1 MAKFNNDY
9 LNRLLGVDQVN
20 PSSGLTDPEVRKAL
34 EGYEKP
40 NSTYR
45 EKFGDAGQG
54 RAYTS
59 THKDAIVYRGN
70 DYNYIDEKNKS
81 QGTLAPTT
89 LNPFSSESYYNWNM
103 RLGVLGNLALSTGVK
118 AAQGI
123 GFVAGGLADLTES
136 AGVGIYN
143 AFSKEDMERQGNIF
157 TRVADNGINQALDSL
172 DPVVKDLFPVFK
184 ANNYEDK
191 NFGQKALTSEFWST
205 DAVDGLAFAASAYL
219 TGSAMTK
226 GLQVGA
232 KSAKLLGIGNR
243 ALRLAQAGSKTA
255 LPNVQRYIAA
265 TDFTTNVLA
274 NTAIESM
281 FEAKDVR
288 DAILSDPAL
297 AMKYSPEEI
306 QQIAAEKARDVF
318 GLNMLFVAPSNMFE
332 LFSLTAK
339 GLKGASRATRKAD
352 KLVGMNAMGEYSKIN
367 PLWYQKP
374 TAQIGKAILG
384 NAASEGLYEENI
396 QYNIQNLS
404 KLNAHRGP
412 GSSFG
417 EAVGNMFTGLGD
429 LATDITK
436 EQATSIGLGGLIGGG
451 MQMSHISPA
460 VNKALG
466 GDGGIIQNYRDKL
479 KNRDKL
485 YESLTSTATSASGLD
500 IFEREAPTNYTLTKE
515 QDENGELVSYMQKEG
530 GEKRKIA
537 EFTWK
542 ALATNA
548 GLDLE
553 KGGTAKMALPLL
565 EADGSP
571 KVDLGKLES
580 MYIKVKRREELNNV
594 YEALSASPEKN
605 KYSLDIVK
613 SAMIA
618 DLAMAH
624 FDAGLGQQLYQK
636 LDSLLQANPE
646 SLELIGTSAISSPM
660 ELQKLKD
667 YVTNLE
673 ELYNGLEVG
682 VVNSVATPKQQQ
694 ERKQVMFDRAARV
707 LAIDNLTG
715 ELTKEIQ
722 SQIRELQTTRPEM
735 FAMFEK
741 EMQESFNTLSDFS
754 IEQQTFIK
762 RFSVEGAF
770 KDRNNQRWIDKIDAF
785 MDVLSNSSV
794 TKNDPNYLAVSNNL
808 AKLAELNQSRSDL
821 YEEWKNLSN
830 LYKGEKY
837 YLDNFDG
844 ISKKYDYI
852 TPTIDVN
859 NTTLKQ
865 YLDWERTQLPIVQL
879 RSKLHANNSDYLNR
893 MIKDLLAK
901 GESLVHVVD
910 WAIAN
915 EVALSKYHVDMIL
928 EELEEFQDSLIA
940 LKEEQDDIAKQIRD
954 AELNDASDD
963 VLDELDAKLANVKTQ
978 LNEARAALGSYFN
991 MDPTELG
998 KILTDLRK
1006 RNTFENFQIKDYIE
1020 ELGKQHLGYV
1030 EATLAAFN
1038 NNDSFDDLASVE
1050 SAIVT
1055 VQSLLNIFTKR
1066 KDAKAFTKFAGE
1078 LQELLDELEKALEVV
1093 TDRHLNKFR
1102 KEYNRVNSLADGIV
1116 EVLADPDVKEL
1127 LPNVGEVMSLLETD
1141 KLTRTENEQTKEE
1154 RVRRPISFNL
1164 FAILTALNNNRDLA
1178 AFVQSKVNAL
1188 VTEFLDTNK
1197 NYDFYKQNPK
1207 FRAFVDSFEEAIRVN
1222 PVRAIKGFLLEESG
1236 RGGTMG
1242 TYSYDKGPDSSLA
1255 TYLAE
1260 GDVGAMIASLQGT
1273 EVRPESSALSN
1284 AQLLEIAQMLK
1295 QLEVLEL
1302 VKSVAQSEQS
1312 PAIFLNTFE
1321 KELKG
1326 HEAAFKADK
1335 SFTPA
1340 ASIVQ
1345 SLAIFQIYDALFK
1358 ALGSTATERFS
1369 NWTYFKGP
1377 GGAGKTNVVVRYAV
1391 KALGINPKQI
1401 VTAGHNKHSA
1411 EGIQS
1416 SIGNEKTF
1424 AKEDLITQLSN
1435 KTLLEGTKLL
1445 IIDEIGGFSQ
1455 QEIEDI
1461 ASLVQANY
1469 PTVPLIV
1476 MGDPNQ
1482 VTASLRESVAVEKGF
1497 TSTKDSILQGIYN
1510 IIDVTPLFTRF
1521 RSDNPAIVNLQ
1532 DSFLKRKEEFTGGV
1546 GVANVDASQITSTD
1560 TPIIGTYIDSTTG
1573 NLLPILFNSYSKNP
1587 NRTRA
1592 VIVATPEQQISY
1604 KAQIE
1609 KSFPNS
1615 TIEVLTYIESQGR
1628 TIDEVYVHIPFDKG
1642 VFPSIIEHSQAMYT
1656 ATSRGKQFV
1665 YLSGVKGASNKV
1677 DIQLAEKANSI
1688 KKQKDDNFTS
1698 ILEYISSA
1706 QTILK
1711 GLNISVVDATPET
1724 KKEEERE
1731 FEEDTTVAKDK
1742 TLEEILEQEL
1752 TDEEKQEIRDD
1763 RGEDNTPESLR
1774 DEESDAAKVNAQ
1786 RYDEVE
1792 EIDED
1797 VPETDQLL
1805 NSHTEKTIKDE
1816 VEETTPITPENTSS
1830 ESISLLEPSSDV
1842 FNPITINYKGQI
1854 RTVFQGL
1861 NALIKGNTPT
1871 DVHLMRTTT
1880 VDGVDQVVMAVRPD
1894 ANENIFVTIA
1904 VLSKEELGSYDTSS
1918 LPLVVRTGLEHN
1930 VFEVNK
1936 LPANFSSLYKL
1947 DLANTKPLK
1956 YRYERIR
1963 SKFDALEVFRKWVKS
1978 FFWDTA
1984 KLGNEGELKRNLRV
1998 VVPTSP
2004 ELESGGKYASLGA
2017 SQLVQAG
2024 KPFLLLRGG
2033 VIKRTTASG
2042 STISRQM
2049 KDQAIMLTPR
2059 FLNVKNKVHF
2069 SRYIEP
2075 IQNYIKHVRELETII
2090 AKHLIDPSLAAT
2102 YKLGSHEFAM
2112 LVAHLSNIEAML
2124 TLPDY
2129 SLGKETTLSE
2139 SDQNYGYLFKLFKL
2153 SSFTSPNSP
2162 LLAAALAVDQDI
2174 HGKWED
2180 RIKMKLKASDKSKDK
2195 QKVAS
2200 YERNNI
2206 GPAQQ
2211 AFDKIARANLWMNVG
2226 SKAIVLRDSRPATFV
2241 DAKGKLDK
2249 KDVVG
2254 GRTLLGWVS
2263 SDPTKVKPN
2272 YTGVIQGYL
2281 RQASERSKAKGF
2293 DIDFNVNRNLD
2304 NITGRKVMNIE
2315 ELEAI
2320 FGDAAFNEKG
2330 EHSGKKGSGLRIPIS
2345 RRLFQKK
2352 TVAELEKD
2360 GVFLSDYFDDT
2371 FVRVEPNRVS
2381 VFPAQGSSTATVPD
2395 APVVQP
2401 VVPERKYEDQTFD
2414 DLVGFSEVPSFPQLP
2429 QRYAQ
2434 FLGQNQQVDFVLQN
2448 HLASPVDIVA
2458 KLKTFKSKREL
2469 DDYFAN
2475 GTDTIKV
2482 DYRELGNIL
2491 FYLNKLRANAD
2502 TIATFSELTK
2512 YSAAT
2517 AKLRRD
2523 SNIYFALP
2531 NAAPIYEGRPN
2542 VNAVF
2547 VNGPD
2552 VAVVKWR
2559 ATNMKEVLYTARHEL
2574 IHSVIYDIMRYD
2586 RKKFL
2591 SLANQIRNSKEFN
2604 APIARHGGRSIRQI
2618 LETGQYKNKSAEN
2631 KDNEALTIFF
2641 TEIAAGNLKLA
2652 AATENKVVKWL
2663 RSLLSS
2669 VGLEWLLFNPSAD
2682 IYTLAEGIAVAFAQ
2696 GTPLRSLGIKPT
2708 EHLDFAE
2715 APIEPVEMTQLA
2727 QLYRQLNP
2735 MTMKQVFKAW
2745 LSGKSARNAAE
2756 ADMFTVVNGAHLEH
2770 VYGKKAFG
2778 LFKAGSIAI
2787 EQGLNEVKAKEVLQ
2801 HEIFHKIFHRF
2812 LNQEERAVLIADA
2825 KAKYTY
2831 LQGATDLEIEHFL
2844 IEVFNS
2850 YVYKPTDLFGRLALF
2865 FDKLLFR
2872 IGLFNRSANTID
2884 TFFKRLYS
2892 GYYTGDGKY
2901 EFQSTIADDKLQ
2913 KYFAGSLK
2921 LYENAKALTLGF
2933 IRRKYSYDAIESKLS
2948 GEQLYTNPPLTFDEA
2963 VASLE
2968 AEFKFQMKAWLHQNP
2983 NTPLDER
2990 VVVFDLLANN
3000 KAARDEIIRSLFPDI
3015 KITRDNKKKGTGG
3028 KPDELLE
3035 LEDEEAEIENNKID
3049 FGKNQEEIDQQRNVI
3064 RNVKQVLS
3072 TLQYRDKND
3081 KLQYVPFP
3089 TAYAILIKL
3098 LNGLST
3104 EGTIEDQVK
3113 FVSRRLTDI
3122 GRTPESLAV
3131 LAFVTDVINGL
3142 YIEDAGKANFIQFNG
3157 DDKVTIDTA
3166 NRTYSATKAKGE
3178 DQQTFLT
3185 RVYEETKDLGFT
3197 QKEIYEGYKLYRYRN
3212 MYALLG
3218 SSIRSLRK
3226 QVNFYGVREKIK
3238 GNYIYKYFAGRE
3250 SGSQASLIAIIQGQ
3264 ILAKYKKDANVF
3276 TASQWKMFTT
3286 ERIRTRTEAEDKR
3299 VKQVISQYL
3308 TTLGYNPRIRLQE
3321 LIENNTI
3328 VQEDLNTLY
3337 DAIVYFNKR
3346 LQAAI
3351 DPKSNTDVEEFVLTE
3366 EATFFRTIQEALQF
3380 SDPDFQSSSSIRGD
3394 GKRIYPYVN
3403 GSYGL
3408 DVLNYFVKLGKHVG
3422 AHWTPKFMRTNFYQ
3436 NNLFVNGFL
3445 TMKSVVDHDSIKYK
3459 GLDNTAKL
3467 FNKETALDW
3476 FARNFLYGFVGALEV
3491 GSEGSL
3497 SYFQFLDTPSNKPK
3511 TQAVDVEIINMN
3523 KANAALD
3530 LMRYQETTRDKHA
3543 VQQYSPDQ
3551 SYVATGE
3558 EMQKG
3563 VDTFLQQLINNN
3575 VLSLMNLD
3583 TIYKK
3588 LNKVVQRP
3596 DVKVETRAKEILEK
3610 LKEKS
3615 QRLESFLSST
3625 QATEELSEEEVKVI
3639 QEVTDKIQEE
3649 ALELLEMSDI
3659 ETLLAYYRPISELYY
3674 YNYYVNS
3681 HQLRQLVIGDP
3692 AFYKNG
3698 SEAYDIIKRMSI
3710 ALAPGKV
3717 GVVNERLGFMKSK
3730 IRVGVSK
3737 DAEKFINNP
3746 EIQGLLDKYDA
3757 TDAQGFVTPDFAR
3770 RVKRSYGF
3778 EEALDVTMKPVHFE
3792 IDENGIPRALKFS
3805 TIELT
3810 DELVGKFPALK
3821 VLRDAMEASN
3831 IDIATFK
3838 SAVKVGVPAK
3848 LAENNHP
3855 EYEVT
3860 SAYEEDNIFELRA
3873 ENFRIQLNPAHDAI
3887 AFTANPSQLSYQGII
3902 NEGNLSQ
3909 LMRINELNAKIIAI
3923 GSKQLG
3929 KIFQLRGNTPTSKTR
3944 DVTRGLAM
3952 SSWFD
3957 MPGFEGLWRLVNNKN
3972 IDLNMPILQK
3982 SIERLIA
3989 SKWSRGSVGFKFLG
4003 SKLVLQADY
4012 GVSHIIDKDGKTVKA
4027 SPLVWK
4033 DDQSY
4038 TEVYVPQAWAERYG
4052 VGVDDEFSIDDKIIA
4067 FRLPSTGLHSALV
4080 MKIKGFYP
4088 TPEGAKANVVIAP
4101 KEIVNKHGS
4110 DYDVD
4115 SLFVLLKKRVSEYTD
4130 TDERDQFN
4138 LGAVLRMIDP
4148 NAPELVLN
4156 GKDVIGYLNGK
4167 RIKIDGVPFIDA
4179 LDIYV
4184 QRMDDQL
4191 KTIFSKNRALWTEA
4205 EVEKVDLYNG
4215 EYGKGGIYHQLTG
4228 FMQEVIKNEIVDTFE
4243 AMLTNAENDYWMNL
4257 PITMERLKGVSEGE
4271 ASKAA
4276 LDVVAEM
4283 RGLEV
4288 QPKHQELYEK
4298 VDLSNINDQQKMHYN
4313 SYSGAALVGVS
4324 ANSYKDVAH
4333 IFMAAPTTSWIDINT
4348 NEVYTK
4354 EQLDEISTS
4363 EPTALALLRD
4373 QGKYL
4378 MPKTKEAPK
4387 VKENLAI
4394 SFNGHIWGELSHT
4407 EKELVTDEE
4416 GNKVLVNKAVKLGP
4430 NEEGEYSTKT
4440 YTVWETFD
4448 SLINASIDNVK
4459 EQIVYLLNL
4468 TGQTANE
4475 YFAMLSLGIPMDS
4488 VVRFMNSPV
4497 LYELATQGTLNSGNL
4512 SKLRDNFIKQIAK
4525 IEGVNV
4531 KDKETLKAFT
4541 KSVLNREVNLTDESL
4556 VQASN
4561 TYWAN
4566 GKQLNS
4572 LSIDEM
4578 LMQIKVV
4585 QEFSKLTEI
4594 GSSLFD
4600 LSRVLNVLRV
4610 LPGTYW
4616 EQKETLEAL
4625 YTKISDFGQEEVTT
4639 ALKRQDAKTEET
4651 REKFEEARS
4660 RNNLLSLIA
4669 EQDLSTQEKIRRAQS
4684 SIMSSVL
4691 NTTANKV
4698 TKAVKDWPFVNSA
4711 ILSIPNVQQ
4720 GAKVL
4725 QRLVDMQEKMFF
4737 RHSPAMNKFIEE
4749 VAKELDLS
4757 GFMFRRKW
4765 KAYEKFKTDFM
4776 HFFLSGI
4783 TLEFNNQ
4790 SYNVAV
4796 DPSTIRIDPK
4806 DKKNKFG
4813 FKAWSATLIDD
4824 LRELRTLY
4832 PNNPFLNAIEFGYNK
4847 EEKVTTIVFT
4857 SDKSKTPMESLI
4869 YKFGFDQL
4877 NNEQIR
4883 AWEADRNINRNP
4895 DTEFTNIQLRLFH
4908 YMLVTQG
4915 TEFGRTSFSG
4925 VIPDRMY
4932 EEYSRVF
4939 NKHMAVTLDRNGES
4953 ELLGRLKEQF
4963 MLQFVT
4969 NNIDLLTPVKGDD
4982 PRLAKDLNYE
4992 DFPMH
4997 FGLALKHDS
5006 TAEYDA
5012 KEYVSHYGDAY
5023 IFIGNY
5029 NDHDLYQ
5036 KVSYKSGVKYYS
5048 FPENLIDSTFD
5059 TAAVFNG
5066 TLILPKEQGYDRTT
5080 GVYTTLPNPKQIP
5093 TEGEEVYL
5101 HSTSDVSYTQTEVY
5115 EITDVSF
5122 TESANKKGE
5131 AERVYKYKLRYDRF
5145 LDTTVQPEDEN
5156 TSASRI
5162 VTTWGRSNPNGYE
5175 VSSRGDSRFSALYA
5189 RFKANTIVEGVN
5201 VGGRTIEDVYQ
5212 SVIKR
5217 SGKNRPPAQD
5227 SILYKEG
5234 LRGAEAEDYSYFR
5247 GYKPL
5252 WQEWASQNPELI
5264 EELTLTLIQQGKT
5277 TLTDQFAGTRVS
5289 QARALSDIINSNEIE
5304 TPEISEAPSVEE
5316 MGNKLEAV
5324 NEELKEAIA
5333 KGVGEDGVIR
5343 KSLDKAPKLIARIN
5357 ATLLDKGI
5365 ALDTINNVYTSFDRT
5380 YKRLTEWTREIFKD
5394 SYEKDIFTYRAER
5407 DFEKKGLK
5415 FDEIY
5420 MDTSGKVPI
5429 PYTFEERVVFHQA
5442 TINSAAAAGRVVHA
5456 YMEYIAEKDQT
5467 IKAALGRKIA
5477 ELSRAKKDDKGNVTQ
5492 KAITPYIV
5500 KWLTP
5505 EVIGS
5510 IFYKAGI
5517 NINLKSNVKTADQDT
5532 LLTELMAYSDAL
5544 GYGTQVDGLVV
5555 HSDGDLSIVD
5565 WKTGKLFS
5573 DEFTNKVF
5581 KYGNGLPASKVNT
5594 AKLEVVLRAFALKEM
5609 LGSDA
5614 KFRKLSL
5621 GLITKA
5627 KGVQM
5632 VDIEIKDFLPIVEA
5646 YVKATNPTK
5655 HAELKQKGMFDAKQ
5669 YLADSASLVQFK
5681 SDVEAMDPIHQKD
5694 YLEKK
5699 LRSLSLAY
5707 SEEELRNNK
5716 DLREQYNELSRIRLQ
5731 LEGRDDLSYN
5741 DEDQDIKKYERYF
5754 YNVKDMPSKFI
5765 KAFGKILF
5773 ARGEDKT
5780 KEYNK
5785 YESDF
5790 NAFLNP
5796 VLKEYFESKPS
5807 LAILNKISRGTVNFL
5822 PFVGALNK
5830 TELFAFMW
5838 AKQDANGY
5846 HGHFANL
5853 MDFYINAEGQQVPL
5867 TQAQKAFRDYYHDSM
5882 RKKYKSVVG
5891 KQIVNRNNKETTL
5904 GQEQGYDP
5912 NLDGI
5917 FMPRVHK
5924 SLSDVVETGTVLEA
5938 GMKGLKKVVADSM
5951 AAIVEDPYTGDQTGI
5966 PIRYLHA
5973 NDSVVIQDELHSMD
5987 VERAWKA
5994 FMKDL
5999 VNKDHMEDVYALAK
6013 GLKTFYATS
6022 TDRKGNPMMPK
6033 MTAFMED
6040 VIFAHILERMPEERL
6055 TGKRFL
6061 FTINEKQ
6068 ANSYIGKM
6076 LDLKPGTGV
6085 NLPYEQIMYSM
6096 KRWTSAVGMW
6106 LKPIQGGLNGMLIFG
6121 TNFSRAMSNSV
6132 SAAFGTDVEFTL
6144 MDWWQA
6150 HYDVWIK
6157 PAPNLVTG
6165 KLSKVHHVARNMKFM
6180 TDNYDYE
6187 NLNSDLLTAKNTLF
6201 STSTLVGFHSMFES
6215 YGQYILMVAMMRKQ
6229 KVQTPDGEKSMWE
6242 LYDDN
6247 GVYRG
6252 PVRGVV
6258 VDKLG
6263 NKRELTELDSTEIQK
6278 MKRVSEKLHGSYR
6291 KDERVMA
6298 ELTLWGQ
6305 MLMQFKK
6312 YLPGLIKNN
6321 WRGTYDDMYLGK
6333 YVIKTDENGVPIR
6346 PDGVDQYEWEEMQVT
6361 GRWPL
6366 LLKFFMQT
6374 FSKAGVYNNKE
6385 FTWQNLSSQQKTD
6398 VIAGLLI
6405 PFQAMALSSIALL
6418 FIGGFDDD
6426 EEVKNKTWYKRI
6438 MRLQEDYTLGLDPRD
6453 LIRPITE
6460 NPLPSGSK
6468 ALELMDAIAEFLT
6481 DGLMGETDSRG
6492 LPEGAYD
6499 IYKNTPVGSWIHAWN
6514 TFMKDFEPEAKKL
6527 TRTER

>member
-1 MAKFNNDY
+1 
-9 LNRLLGVDQVN
+9 
-20 PSSGLTDPEVRKAL
+20 
-34 EGYEKP
+34 
-40 NSTYR
+40 
-45 EKFGDAGQG
+45 
-54 RAYTS
+54 
-59 THKDAIVYRGN
+59 
-70 DYNYIDEKNKS
+70 
-81 QGTLAPTT
+81 
-89 LNPFSSESYYNWNM
+89 
-103 RLGVLGNLALSTGVK
+103 
-118 AAQGI
+118 
-123 GFVAGGLADLTES
+123 
-136 AGVGIYN
+136 
-143 AFSKEDMERQGNIF
+143 
-157 TRVADNGINQALDSL
+157 
-172 DPVVKDLFPVFK
+172 
-184 ANNYEDK
+184 
-191 NFGQKALTSEFWST
+191 
-205 DAVDGLAFAASAYL
+205 
-219 TGSAMTK
+219 
-226 GLQVGA
+226 
-232 KSAKLLGIGNR
+232 
-243 ALRLAQAGSKTA
+243 
-255 LPNVQRYIAA
+255 
-265 TDFTTNVLA
+265 
-274 NTAIESM
+274 
-281 FEAKDVR
+281 
-288 DAILSDPAL
+288 
-297 AMKYSPEEI
+297 
-306 QQIAAEKARDVF
+306 
-318 GLNMLFVAPSNMFE
+318 
-332 LFSLTAK
+332 
-339 GLKGASRATRKAD
+339 
-352 KLVGMNAMGEYSKIN
+352 
-367 PLWYQKP
+367 
-374 TAQIGKAILG
+374 
-384 NAASEGLYEENI
+384 
-396 QYNIQNLS
+396 
-404 KLNAHRGP
+404 
-412 GSSFG
+412 
-417 EAVGNMFTGLGD
+417 
-429 LATDITK
+429 
-436 EQATSIGLGGLIGGG
+436 
-451 MQMSHISPA
+451 
-460 VNKALG
+460 
-466 GDGGIIQNYRDKL
+466 
-479 KNRDKL
+479 
-485 YESLTSTATSASGLD
+485 
-500 IFEREAPTNYTLTKE
+500 
-515 QDENGELVSYMQKEG
+515 
-530 GEKRKIA
+530 
-537 EFTWK
+537 
-542 ALATNA
+542 
-548 GLDLE
+548 
-553 KGGTAKMALPLL
+553 
-565 EADGSP
+565 
-571 KVDLGKLES
+571 
-580 MYIKVKRREELNNV
+580 
-594 YEALSASPEKN
+594 
-605 KYSLDIVK
+605 
-613 SAMIA
+613 
-618 DLAMAH
+618 
-624 FDAGLGQQLYQK
+624 
-636 LDSLLQANPE
+636 
-646 SLELIGTSAISSPM
+646 
-660 ELQKLKD
+660 
-667 YVTNLE
+667 
-673 ELYNGLEVG
+673 
-682 VVNSVATPKQQQ
+682 
-694 ERKQVMFDRAARV
+694 
-707 LAIDNLTG
+707 
-715 ELTKEIQ
+715 
-722 SQIRELQTTRPEM
+722 
-735 FAMFEK
+735 
-741 EMQESFNTLSDFS
+741 
-754 IEQQTFIK
+754 
-762 RFSVEGAF
+762 
-770 KDRNNQRWIDKIDAF
+770 
-785 MDVLSNSSV
+785 
-794 TKNDPNYLAVSNNL
+794 
-808 AKLAELNQSRSDL
+808 
-821 YEEWKNLSN
+821 
-830 LYKGEKY
+830 
-837 YLDNFDG
+837 
-844 ISKKYDYI
+844 
-852 TPTIDVN
+852 
-859 NTTLKQ
+859 
-865 YLDWERTQLPIVQL
+865 
-879 RSKLHANNSDYLNR
+879 
-893 MIKDLLAK
+893 
-901 GESLVHVVD
+901 
-910 WAIAN
+910 
-915 EVALSKYHVDMIL
+915 
-928 EELEEFQDSLIA
+928 
-940 LKEEQDDIAKQIRD
+940 
-954 AELNDASDD
+954 
-963 VLDELDAKLANVKTQ
+963 
-978 LNEARAALGSYFN
+978 
-991 MDPTELG
+991 
-998 KILTDLRK
+998 
-1006 RNTFENFQIKDYIE
+1006 
-1020 ELGKQHLGYV
+1020 
-1030 EATLAAFN
+1030 
-1038 NNDSFDDLASVE
+1038 
-1050 SAIVT
+1050 
-1055 VQSLLNIFTKR
+1055 
-1066 KDAKAFTKFAGE
+1066 
-1078 LQELLDELEKALEVV
+1078 
-1093 TDRHLNKFR
+1093 
-1102 KEYNRVNSLADGIV
+1102 
-1116 EVLADPDVKEL
+1116 
-1127 LPNVGEVMSLLETD
+1127 
-1141 KLTRTENEQTKEE
+1141 
-1154 RVRRPISFNL
+1154 
-1164 FAILTALNNNRDLA
+1164 
-1178 AFVQSKVNAL
+1178 
-1188 VTEFLDTNK
+1188 
-1197 NYDFYKQNPK
+1197 
-1207 FRAFVDSFEEAIRVN
+1207 
-1222 PVRAIKGFLLEESG
+1222 
-1236 RGGTMG
+1236 
-1242 TYSYDKGPDSSLA
+1242 
-1255 TYLAE
+1255 
-1260 GDVGAMIASLQGT
+1260 
-1273 EVRPESSALSN
+1273 
-1284 AQLLEIAQMLK
+1284 
-1295 QLEVLEL
+1295 
-1302 VKSVAQSEQS
+1302 
-1312 PAIFLNTFE
+1312 
-1321 KELKG
+1321 
-1326 HEAAFKADK
+1326 
-1335 SFTPA
+1335 
-1340 ASIVQ
+1340 
-1345 SLAIFQIYDALFK
+1345 
-1358 ALGSTATERFS
+1358 
-1369 NWTYFKGP
+1369 
-1377 GGAGKTNVVVRYAV
+1377 
-1391 KALGINPKQI
+1391 
-1401 VTAGHNKHSA
+1401 
-1411 EGIQS
+1411 
-1416 SIGNEKTF
+1416 
-1424 AKEDLITQLSN
+1424 
-1435 KTLLEGTKLL
+1435 
-1445 IIDEIGGFSQ
+1445 
-1455 QEIEDI
+1455 
-1461 ASLVQANY
+1461 
-1469 PTVPLIV
+1469 
-1476 MGDPNQ
+1476 
-1482 VTASLRESVAVEKGF
+1482 
-1497 TSTKDSILQGIYN
+1497 
-1510 IIDVTPLFTRF
+1510 
-1521 RSDNPAIVNLQ
+1521 
-1532 DSFLKRKEEFTGGV
+1532 
-1546 GVANVDASQITSTD
+1546 
-1560 TPIIGTYIDSTTG
+1560 
-1573 NLLPILFNSYSKNP
+1573 
-1587 NRTRA
+1587 
-1592 VIVATPEQQISY
+1592 
-1604 KAQIE
+1604 
-1609 KSFPNS
+1609 
-1615 TIEVLTYIESQGR
+1615 
-1628 TIDEVYVHIPFDKG
+1628 
-1642 VFPSIIEHSQAMYT
+1642 
-1656 ATSRGKQFV
+1656 
-1665 YLSGVKGASNKV
+1665 
-1677 DIQLAEKANSI
+1677 
-1688 KKQKDDNFTS
+1688 
-1698 ILEYISSA
+1698 
-1706 QTILK
+1706 
-1711 GLNISVVDATPET
+1711 
-1724 KKEEERE
+1724 
-1731 FEEDTTVAKDK
+1731 
-1742 TLEEILEQEL
+1742 
-1752 TDEEKQEIRDD
+1752 
-1763 RGEDNTPESLR
+1763 
-1774 DEESDAAKVNAQ
+1774 
-1786 RYDEVE
+1786 
-1792 EIDED
+1792 
-1797 VPETDQLL
+1797 
-1805 NSHTEKTIKDE
+1805 
-1816 VEETTPITPENTSS
+1816 
-1830 ESISLLEPSSDV
+1830 
-1842 FNPITINYKGQI
+1842 
-1854 RTVFQGL
+1854 
-1861 NALIKGNTPT
+1861 
-1871 DVHLMRTTT
+1871 
-1880 VDGVDQVVMAVRPD
+1880 
-1894 ANENIFVTIA
+1894 
-1904 VLSKEELGSYDTSS
+1904 
-1918 LPLVVRTGLEHN
+1918 
-1930 VFEVNK
+1930 
-1936 LPANFSSLYKL
+1936 
-1947 DLANTKPLK
+1947 
-1956 YRYERIR
+1956 
-1963 SKFDALEVFRKWVKS
+1963 
-1978 FFWDTA
+1978 
-1984 KLGNEGELKRNLRV
+1984 
-1998 VVPTSP
+1998 
-2004 ELESGGKYASLGA
+2004 
-2017 SQLVQAG
+2017 
-2024 KPFLLLRGG
+2024 
-2033 VIKRTTASG
+2033 
-2042 STISRQM
+2042 
-2049 KDQAIMLTPR
+2049 
-2059 FLNVKNKVHF
+2059 
-2069 SRYIEP
+2069 
-2075 IQNYIKHVRELETII
+2075 
-2090 AKHLIDPSLAAT
+2090 
-2102 YKLGSHEFAM
+2102 
-2112 LVAHLSNIEAML
+2112 
-2124 TLPDY
+2124 
-2129 SLGKETTLSE
+2129 
-2139 SDQNYGYLFKLFKL
+2139 
-2153 SSFTSPNSP
+2153 
-2162 LLAAALAVDQDI
+2162 
-2174 HGKWED
+2174 
-2180 RIKMKLKASDKSKDK
+2180 
-2195 QKVAS
+2195 
-2200 YERNNI
+2200 
-2206 GPAQQ
+2206 
-2211 AFDKIARANLWMNVG
+2211 
-2226 SKAIVLRDSRPATFV
+2226 
-2241 DAKGKLDK
+2241 
-2249 KDVVG
+2249 
-2254 GRTLLGWVS
+2254 
-2263 SDPTKVKPN
+2263 
-2272 YTGVIQGYL
+2272 
-2281 RQASERSKAKGF
+2281 
-2293 DIDFNVNRNLD
+2293 
-2304 NITGRKVMNIE
+2304 
-2315 ELEAI
+2315 
-2320 FGDAAFNEKG
+2320 
-2330 EHSGKKGSGLRIPIS
+2330 
-2345 RRLFQKK
+2345 
-2352 TVAELEKD
+2352 
-2360 GVFLSDYFDDT
+2360 
-2371 FVRVEPNRVS
+2371 
-2381 VFPAQGSSTATVPD
+2381 
-2395 APVVQP
+2395 
-2401 VVPERKYEDQTFD
+2401 
-2414 DLVGFSEVPSFPQLP
+2414 
-2429 QRYAQ
+2429 
-2434 FLGQNQQVDFVLQN
+2434 
-2448 HLASPVDIVA
+2448 
-2458 KLKTFKSKREL
+2458 
-2469 DDYFAN
+2469 
-2475 GTDTIKV
+2475 
-2482 DYRELGNIL
+2482 
-2491 FYLNKLRANAD
+2491 
-2502 TIATFSELTK
+2502 
-2512 YSAAT
+2512 
-2517 AKLRRD
+2517 
-2523 SNIYFALP
+2523 
-2531 NAAPIYEGRPN
+2531 
-2542 VNAVF
+2542 
-2547 VNGPD
+2547 
-2552 VAVVKWR
+2552 
-2559 ATNMKEVLYTARHEL
+2559 
-2574 IHSVIYDIMRYD
+2574 
-2586 RKKFL
+2586 
-2591 SLANQIRNSKEFN
+2591 
-2604 APIARHGGRSIRQI
+2604 
-2618 LETGQYKNKSAEN
+2618 
-2631 KDNEALTIFF
+2631 
-2641 TEIAAGNLKLA
+2641 
-2652 AATENKVVKWL
+2652 
-2663 RSLLSS
+2663 
-2669 VGLEWLLFNPSAD
+2669 
-2682 IYTLAEGIAVAFAQ
+2682 
-2696 GTPLRSLGIKPT
+2696 
-2708 EHLDFAE
+2708 
-2715 APIEPVEMTQLA
+2715 
-2727 QLYRQLNP
+2727 
-2735 MTMKQVFKAW
+2735 
-2745 LSGKSARNAAE
+2745 
-2756 ADMFTVVNGAHLEH
+2756 
-2770 VYGKKAFG
+2770 
-2778 LFKAGSIAI
+2778 
-2787 EQGLNEVKAKEVLQ
+2787 
-2801 HEIFHKIFHRF
+2801 
-2812 LNQEERAVLIADA
+2812 
-2825 KAKYTY
+2825 
-2831 LQGATDLEIEHFL
+2831 
-2844 IEVFNS
+2844 
-2850 YVYKPTDLFGRLALF
+2850 
-2865 FDKLLFR
+2865 
-2872 IGLFNRSANTID
+2872 
-2884 TFFKRLYS
+2884 
-2892 GYYTGDGKY
+2892 
-2901 EFQSTIADDKLQ
+2901 
-2913 KYFAGSLK
+2913 
-2921 LYENAKALTLGF
+2921 
-2933 IRRKYSYDAIESKLS
+2933 
-2948 GEQLYTNPPLTFDEA
+2948 
-2963 VASLE
+2963 
-2968 AEFKFQMKAWLHQNP
+2968 
-2983 NTPLDER
+2983 
-2990 VVVFDLLANN
+2990 
-3000 KAARDEIIRSLFPDI
+3000 
-3015 KITRDNKKKGTGG
+3015 
-3028 KPDELLE
+3028 
-3035 LEDEEAEIENNKID
+3035 
-3049 FGKNQEEIDQQRNVI
+3049 
-3064 RNVKQVLS
+3064 
-3072 TLQYRDKND
+3072 
-3081 KLQYVPFP
+3081 
-3089 TAYAILIKL
+3089 
-3098 LNGLST
+3098 
-3104 EGTIEDQVK
+3104 
-3113 FVSRRLTDI
+3113 
-3122 GRTPESLAV
+3122 
-3131 LAFVTDVINGL
+3131 
-3142 YIEDAGKANFIQFNG
+3142 
-3157 DDKVTIDTA
+3157 
-3166 NRTYSATKAKGE
+3166 
-3178 DQQTFLT
+3178 
-3185 RVYEETKDLGFT
+3185 
-3197 QKEIYEGYKLYRYRN
+3197 
-3212 MYALLG
+3212 
-3218 SSIRSLRK
+3218 
-3226 QVNFYGVREKIK
+3226 
-3238 GNYIYKYFAGRE
+3238 
-3250 SGSQASLIAIIQGQ
+3250 
-3264 ILAKYKKDANVF
+3264 
-3276 TASQWKMFTT
+3276 
-3286 ERIRTRTEAEDKR
+3286 
-3299 VKQVISQYL
+3299 
-3308 TTLGYNPRIRLQE
+3308 
-3321 LIENNTI
+3321 
-3328 VQEDLNTLY
+3328 
-3337 DAIVYFNKR
+3337 
-3346 LQAAI
+3346 
-3351 DPKSNTDVEEFVLTE
+3351 
-3366 EATFFRTIQEALQF
+3366 
-3380 SDPDFQSSSSIRGD
+3380 
-3394 GKRIYPYVN
+3394 
-3403 GSYGL
+3403 
-3408 DVLNYFVKLGKHVG
+3408 
-3422 AHWTPKFMRTNFYQ
+3422 
-3436 NNLFVNGFL
+3436 
-3445 TMKSVVDHDSIKYK
+3445 
-3459 GLDNTAKL
+3459 
-3467 FNKETALDW
+3467 
-3476 FARNFLYGFVGALEV
+3476 
-3491 GSEGSL
+3491 
-3497 SYFQFLDTPSNKPK
+3497 
-3511 TQAVDVEIINMN
+3511 
-3523 KANAALD
+3523 
-3530 LMRYQETTRDKHA
+3530 
-3543 VQQYSPDQ
+3543 
-3551 SYVATGE
+3551 
-3558 EMQKG
+3558 
-3563 VDTFLQQLINNN
+3563 
-3575 VLSLMNLD
+3575 
-3583 TIYKK
+3583 
-3588 LNKVVQRP
+3588 
-3596 DVKVETRAKEILEK
+3596 
-3610 LKEKS
+3610 
-3615 QRLESFLSST
+3615 
-3625 QATEELSEEEVKVI
+3625 
-3639 QEVTDKIQEE
+3639 
-3649 ALELLEMSDI
+3649 
-3659 ETLLAYYRPISELYY
+3659 
-3674 YNYYVNS
+3674 
-3681 HQLRQLVIGDP
+3681 
-3692 AFYKNG
+3692 
-3698 SEAYDIIKRMSI
+3698 
-3710 ALAPGKV
+3710 
-3717 GVVNERLGFMKSK
+3717 
-3730 IRVGVSK
+3730 
-3737 DAEKFINNP
+3737 
-3746 EIQGLLDKYDA
+3746 
-3757 TDAQGFVTPDFAR
+3757 
-3770 RVKRSYGF
+3770 
-3778 EEALDVTMKPVHFE
+3778 
-3792 IDENGIPRALKFS
+3792 
-3805 TIELT
+3805 
-3810 DELVGKFPALK
+3810 
-3821 VLRDAMEASN
+3821 
-3831 IDIATFK
+3831 
-3838 SAVKVGVPAK
+3838 
-3848 LAENNHP
+3848 
-3855 EYEVT
+3855 
-3860 SAYEEDNIFELRA
+3860 
-3873 ENFRIQLNPAHDAI
+3873 
-3887 AFTANPSQLSYQGII
+3887 
-3902 NEGNLSQ
+3902 
-3909 LMRINELNAKIIAI
+3909 
-3923 GSKQLG
+3923 
-3929 KIFQLRGNTPTSKTR
+3929 
-3944 DVTRGLAM
+3944 
-3952 SSWFD
+3952 
-3957 MPGFEGLWRLVNNKN
+3957 
-3972 IDLNMPILQK
+3972 
-3982 SIERLIA
+3982 
-3989 SKWSRGSVGFKFLG
+3989 
-4003 SKLVLQADY
+4003 
-4012 GVSHIIDKDGKTVKA
+4012 
-4027 SPLVWK
+4027 
-4033 DDQSY
+4033 
-4038 TEVYVPQAWAERYG
+4038 
-4052 VGVDDEFSIDDKIIA
+4052 
-4067 FRLPSTGLHSALV
+4067 
-4080 MKIKGFYP
+4080 
-4088 TPEGAKANVVIAP
+4088 
-4101 KEIVNKHGS
+4101 
-4110 DYDVD
+4110 
-4115 SLFVLLKKRVSEYTD
+4115 
-4130 TDERDQFN
+4130 
-4138 LGAVLRMIDP
+4138 MIDP

-4430 NEEGEYSTKT
+4430 NEQGEYSTKT

-4531 KDKETLKAFT
+4531 KDKEALKAFT

-4720 GAKVL
+4720 GTKVL

-4796 DPSTIRIDPK
+4796 DPSTIRVDPK

-4969 NNIDLLTPVKGDD
+4969 NNIDLLTPIKGDD
-4982 PRLAKDLNYE
+4982 PRLTRDLNYE
-4992 DFPMH
+4992 EFPMH

-5059 TAAVFNG
+5059 AAAVFNG

-5131 AERVYKYKLRYDRF
+5131 AERVYKYKLRYDRP
-5145 LDTTVQPEDEN
+5145 LDTTVQP
-5156 TSASRI
+5156 
-5162 VTTWGRSNPNGYE
+5162 
-5175 VSSRGDSRFSALYA
+5175 
-5189 RFKANTIVEGVN
+5189 
-5201 VGGRTIEDVYQ
+5201 
-5212 SVIKR
+5212 
-5217 SGKNRPPAQD
+5217 
-5227 SILYKEG
+5227 
-5234 LRGAEAEDYSYFR
+5234 
-5247 GYKPL
+5247 
-5252 WQEWASQNPELI
+5252 
-5264 EELTLTLIQQGKT
+5264 
-5277 TLTDQFAGTRVS
+5277 
-5289 QARALSDIINSNEIE
+5289 E

-5655 HAELKQKGMFDAKQ
+5655 HAELKQKGMFDAKR

-5681 SDVEAMDPIHQKD
+5681 NDVEAMDPIHQKD

-6229 KVQTPDGEKSMWE
+6229 KVQTPEGEKSMWE

-6346 PDGVDQYEWEEMQVT
+6346 PEGVDQYEWEEMQVT

-6405 PFQAMALSSIALL
+6405 PFQAMALSTLALA

-6426 EEVKNKTWYKRI
+6426 DEVKNKTWYKRI
-6438 MRLQEDYTLGLDPRD
+6438 MRLQEDLTLGMDLRD

-6499 IYKNTPVGSWIHAWN
+6499 IYKNTLVGSWIHAWN

>member
-20 PSSGLTDPEVRKAL
+20 PTSGLTDPEVRKAL

-45 EKFGDAGQG
+45 EQFGDTGQG
-54 RAYTS
+54 RAYSS
-59 THKDAIVYRGN
+59 THKDAVVYRGN
-70 DYNYIDEKNKS
+70 DYAYEDEKNKS
-81 QGTLAPTT
+81 QGKLRPTT

-103 RLGVLGNLALSTGVK
+103 RLGALGNLALSTGVK
-118 AAQGI
+118 FGQGI

-136 AGVGIYN
+136 AGVKLFN

-172 DPVVKDLFPVFK
+172 DPVVKDLFPVFHSN
-184 ANNYEDK
+184 AYADR
-191 NFGQKALTSEFWST
+191 NFGQHALTSEFWAT
-205 DAVDGLAFAASAYL
+205 DLVDGFAFAASSMLGGA
-219 TGSAMTK
+219 AMAKT
-226 GLQVGA
+226 LQVGA
-232 KSAKLLGIGNR
+232 KSARWLGLGTR
-243 ALRLAQAGSKTA
+243 AQRLAEAGSKVA
-255 LPNVQRYIAA
+255 LPNLQRYVTGVDIVTGA
-265 TDFTTNVLA
+265 VA
-274 NTAIESM
+274 NSAIESM

-318 GLNMLFVAPSNMFE
+318 GLNMLFVAPSNLFE
-332 LFSLTAK
+332 LYSLTAK

-367 PLWYQKP
+367 PMWYQKP

-384 NAASEGLYEENI
+384 NTVSEGLYEENI

-417 EAVGNMFTGLGD
+417 EAVGDMFSGLGD
-429 LATDITK
+429 LTSDITK

-451 MQMSHISPA
+451 MQMSHISPK

-485 YESLTSTATSASGLD
+485 YETLTSTATSASGLD
-500 IFEREAPTNYTLTKE
+500 VFEREAPTNYTLTKE

-553 KGGTAKMALPLL
+553 KGGTAKMALPIL

-571 KVDLGKLES
+571 KLDLGKLES
-580 MYIKVKRREELNNV
+580 MYTKVKRREELNNV

-636 LDSLLQANPE
+636 LDSLLQTDPE
-646 SLELIGTSAISSPM
+646 SLELVGGTAISSPM

-667 YVTNLE
+667 YVANLE

-715 ELTKEIQ
+715 ELTKEIEG
-722 SQIRELQTTRPEM
+722 QIRELQTTQPEL
-735 FAMFEK
+735 
-741 EMQESFNTLSDFS
+741 MQELSKEREAVLNQLTKEESSYDLANVRNYKLNERTKVLEQVQSFMET
-754 IEQQTFIK
+754 
-762 RFSVEGAF
+762 
-770 KDRNNQRWIDKIDAF
+770 
-785 MDVLSNSSV
+785 LSNSSV
-794 TKNDPNYLAVSNNL
+794 SKNDPAYLALMNNFAKFGEL
-808 AKLAELNQSRSDL
+808 ADSRRLL
-821 YEEWKNLSN
+821 YEEWTELSN

-837 YLDNFDG
+837 FLDNFDG

-852 TPTIDVN
+852 TPSIDIN
-859 NTTLKQ
+859 NTNLKQ

-901 GESLVHVVD
+901 GESLVHVID

-915 EVALSKYHVDMIL
+915 EVALSKHHIDLIL
-928 EELEEFQDSLIA
+928 EELEEFQDSLVD
-940 LKEEQDDIAKQIRD
+940 LKETQDDLAKQLQD
-954 AELNDASDD
+954 AELNDASDE
-963 VLDELDAKLANVKTQ
+963 VIDELYAKIAEIKNE
-978 LNEARAALGSYFN
+978 LNEARTALGSYFN
-991 MDPTELG
+991 IDPTELEG
-998 KILTDLRK
+998 ILTNLRK
-1006 RNTFENFQIKDYIE
+1006 RNTFENFGLRDYVE
-1020 ELGKQHLGYV
+1020 ELGRQHLGYV

-1050 SAIVT
+1050 SAITT

-1066 KDAKAFTKFAGE
+1066 KDAEAYTKFASE
-1078 LQELLDELEKALEVV
+1078 LQDMLAELEKALEVV

-1116 EVLADPDVKEL
+1116 NVLADPDVKEL
-1127 LPNVGEVMSLLETD
+1127 LSNVGEVMTLLETD

-1154 RVRRPISFNL
+1154 RIRRPISFNL
-1164 FAILTALNNNRDLA
+1164 FAVLTALNNNKDLG
-1178 AFVQSKVNAL
+1178 AFVQTKINTL

-1197 NYDFYKQNPK
+1197 NYDFYKQNAK
-1207 FRAFVDSFEEAIRVN
+1207 FKAFVDSFEEAIRVN
-1222 PVRAIKGFLLEESG
+1222 PVRAIKGFLLEEST

-1260 GDVGAMIASLQGT
+1260 GDVDAMIASLQGT
-1273 EVRPESSALSN
+1273 EVRPQNSALSN

-1295 QLEVLEL
+1295 QLEVLQL
-1302 VKSVAQSEQS
+1302 VQSVANSEQS

-1321 KELKG
+1321 KELKAN
-1326 HEAAFKADK
+1326 EASFKADK

-1345 SLAIFQIYDALFK
+1345 SLAIFQIYDSLFK
-1358 ALGSTATERFS
+1358 ALGSTVTERFS

-1391 KALGINPKQI
+1391 KALGLSPKQI
-1401 VTAGHNKHSA
+1401 ITAGHNKHSA

-1435 KTLLEGTKLL
+1435 KTLPEGTKLL

-1461 ASLVQANY
+1461 ASLAQVNY
-1469 PTVPLIV
+1469 PTVPLVV

-1482 VTASLRESVAVEKGF
+1482 VTASIRESVAVEKGF

-1510 IIDVTPLFTRF
+1510 IVDVTPLFTRF

-1532 DSFLKRKEEFTGGV
+1532 DSFLKRKDEFTGGV
-1546 GVANVDASQITSTD
+1546 GVANIDASQITSTD

-1592 VIVATPEQQISY
+1592 IIVATPELQTSY
-1604 KAQIE
+1604 KTQIE

-1656 ATSRGKQFV
+1656 GTSRGKQFV

-1677 DIQLAEKANSI
+1677 DVQLAEKTNSI

-1711 GLNISVVDATPET
+1711 GLDLSVVDATPET
-1724 KKEEERE
+1724 KTEERE
-1731 FEEDTTVAKDK
+1731 FEEDTTVEKDK
-1742 TLEEILEQEL
+1742 SLEQILEEEL
-1752 TDEEKQEIRDD
+1752 TDEEKAEIRDD
-1763 RGEDNTPESLR
+1763 RQDDSTPESLR
-1774 DEESDAAKVNAQ
+1774 DEESDPAKVNAQ
-1786 RYDEVE
+1786 RYDELEEVE
-1792 EIDED
+1792 EDK
-1797 VPETDQLL
+1797 PETDQILDT
-1805 NSHTEKTIKDE
+1805 HTEKTIKEE

-1830 ESISLLEPSSDV
+1830 DSIPLLEPSSDV

-1871 DVHLMRTTT
+1871 DVHMMRTTT
-1880 VDGVDQVVMAVRPD
+1880 VDGVDQVVMAIRPD
-1894 ANENIFVTIA
+1894 PTEGIFVTVA
-1904 VLSKEELGSYDTSS
+1904 VLSKEELGNYDTSS
-1918 LPLVVRTGLEHN
+1918 LPLVTRKGLEHN
-1930 VFEVNK
+1930 VFEVNM
-1936 LPANFSSLYKL
+1936 LPVNYSSVYKL

-1963 SKFDALEVFRKWVKS
+1963 NKFDALEVFRKWKSS
-1978 FFWDTA
+1978 FFWDAA
-1984 KLGNEGELKRNLRV
+1984 KLGNEGELKRNLQV

-2004 ELESGGKYASLGA
+2004 ELESSGKYASLGA
-2017 SQLVQAG
+2017 SQLIQAG

-2033 VIKRTTASG
+2033 VIKRTTTNG

-2075 IQNYIKHVRELETII
+2075 IQNYIKHVRELETIV
-2090 AKHLIDPSLAAT
+2090 AKSLVDPTLAST

-2112 LVAHLSNIEAML
+2112 LVAHLSNVHASF

-2139 SDQNYGYLFKLFKL
+2139 SDKNYGYLFKLFDPKL
-2153 SSFTSPNSP
+2153 FTNANSQ
-2162 LLAAALAVDQDI
+2162 LLSAALTVDVDI
-2174 HGKWED
+2174 HGEWED

-2206 GPAQQ
+2206 GVAQQ

-2226 SKAIVLRDSRPATFV
+2226 NKAIVLRDSRPATFV

-2263 SDPTKVKPN
+2263 SDPTKVNTN
-2272 YTGVIQGYL
+2272 YTGVVKGYL

-2293 DIDFNVNRNLD
+2293 DIDFNVNRNL
-2304 NITGRKVMNIE
+2304 NSVTGRKVMNIE

-2345 RRLFQKK
+2345 RRTFTNK
-2352 TVAELEKD
+2352 TIGELEKD
-2360 GVFLSDYFDDT
+2360 GIFLSDYFDDT

-2381 VFPAQGSSTATVPD
+2381 VFPAQGSSTVATPE
-2395 APVVQP
+2395 APVVP
-2401 VVPERKYEDQTFD
+2401 VTPAPTVEDKYEEQDWSD
-2414 DLVGFSEVPSFPQLP
+2414 IVGFSEIPTIPAVPKKFLP
-2429 QRYAQ
+2429 
-2434 FLGQNQQVDFVLQN
+2434 FLNQDKNIDFVINN
-2448 HLASPVDIVA
+2448 HLTNPVDIVE
-2458 KLKTFKSKREL
+2458 KLKQLKSKKEL

-2475 GTDTIKV
+2475 SKDTLKV
-2482 DYRELGNIL
+2482 TPEELGNIL
-2491 FYLNKLRANAD
+2491 FYLNKLKANTD
-2502 TIATFSELTK
+2502 TVNFFKELSK
-2512 YSAAT
+2512 YSNAT
-2517 AKLRRD
+2517 AKVRKD
-2523 SNIYFALP
+2523 SNLYIALP
-2531 NAAPIYEGRPN
+2531 NAAPIFEGAK
-2542 VNAVF
+2542 VNAIYIK
-2547 VNGPD
+2547 GPD
-2552 VAVVKWR
+2552 VAVIKWVPN
-2559 ATNMKEVLYTARHEL
+2559 NMELSLYSIRHEL
-2574 IHSVIYDIMRYD
+2574 IHSVVFDFIRYD
-2586 RKKFL
+2586 QKKFITL
-2591 SLANQIRNSKEFN
+2591 SDQIRKSKEFN
-2604 APIARHGGRSIRQI
+2604 APIARYNGMSIAKI
-2618 LETGQYKNKSAEN
+2618 LESGQYKNKSDES
-2631 KDNEALTIFF
+2631 KRNEALTIFF
-2641 TEIAAGNLKLA
+2641 SEVATGGIKLSQ
-2652 AATENKVVKWL
+2652 ATENKVVKWL

-2682 IYTLAEGIAVAFAQ
+2682 IYTLAEGISVAFAQ
-2696 GTPLRSLGIKPT
+2696 GTPLRSLGIKPV

-2715 APIEPVEMTQLA
+2715 APIEPVDMTQLA
-2727 QLYRQLNP
+2727 RLYQQLNP

-2745 LSGKSARNAAE
+2745 LGGKSARNAAE

-2770 VYGKKAFG
+2770 IYGKKAFG
-2778 LFKAGSIAI
+2778 LFKAGAVAI
-2787 EQGLNEVKAKEVLQ
+2787 EQGLSEVKAKEVLQ

-2812 LNQEERAVLIADA
+2812 LNQEERAALIADA

-2831 LQGATDLEIEHFL
+2831 LQGATDLEVEHFL

-2850 YVYKPTDLFGRLALF
+2850 YVYKPTDLFGRLAIF

-2872 IGLFNRSANTID
+2872 IGLFNRNANTID

-2892 GYYTGDGKY
+2892 GYYAGDGKY
-2901 EFQSTIADDKLQ
+2901 ESQSTIAADKLE

-2933 IRRKYSYDAIESKLS
+2933 IRRKYSYEAIESKLS
-2948 GEQLYTNPPLTFDEA
+2948 GDQLYTNPPLTFDEA
-2963 VASLE
+2963 VGTLE
-2968 AEFKFQMKAWLHQNP
+2968 AEFKFQMKAWQHQNP
-2983 NTPLDER
+2983 NKPLDER

-3000 KAARDEIIRSLFPDI
+3000 EDARNEIIRSLFPDI
-3015 KITRDNKKKGTGG
+3015 KVTKGKTKGTGG
-3028 KPDELLE
+3028 RVDELMDV
-3035 LEDEEAEIENNKID
+3035 EDEEVEIENTKID
-3049 FGKNQEEIDQQRNVI
+3049 FGKNQEELDQQRNVI

-3098 LNGLST
+3098 MNGLNT
-3104 EGTIEDQVK
+3104 EGLIEDQVK
-3113 FVSRRLTDI
+3113 FVNRRLTDI

-3131 LAFVTDVINGL
+3131 LSFVTDVINGL
-3142 YIEDAGKANFIQFNG
+3142 YIEDSGKANFIQFNG
-3157 DDKVTIDTA
+3157 DNKVTIDTTDQ
-3166 NRTYSATKAKGE
+3166 TYSATKRKGE
-3178 DQQTFLT
+3178 DQVTFLA
-3185 RVYEETKDLGFT
+3185 RVYEEIKDLGFT
-3197 QKEIYEGYKLYRYRN
+3197 KKEIYEGYKLYRYRN

-3226 QVNFYGVREKIK
+3226 QVNFFGVREKIK

-3276 TASQWKMFTT
+3276 TAPQWKMFTT

-3299 VKQVISQYL
+3299 VKQTISQYL

-3321 LIENNTI
+3321 LIDNNTI

-3346 LQAAI
+3346 LQKVIA
-3351 DPKSNTDVEEFVLTE
+3351 PESTTDVEEFVLTE

-3380 SDPDFQSSSSIRGD
+3380 SDPDFQSASVISGT

-3422 AHWTPKFMRTNFYQ
+3422 AHWTPKFTKTKFYQ
-3436 NNLFVNGFL
+3436 ENLFVNGFL

-3491 GSEGSL
+3491 GSEGNL

-3511 TQAVDVEIINMN
+3511 TQAVDVEILNMN

-3530 LMRYQETTRDKHA
+3530 LMREQEKSRDAHA
-3543 VQQYSPDQ
+3543 VQNYSPEV
-3551 SYVATGE
+3551 SYVASGE

-3563 VDTFLQQLINNN
+3563 VDTFLNQLINNN

-3588 LNKVVQRP
+3588 LGKVVERP
-3596 DVKVETRAKEILEK
+3596 ERQVETKAKEILEK

-3625 QATEELSEEEVKVI
+3625 QATDELTEEEAKVI
-3639 QEVTDKIQEE
+3639 QEITDKIQEE
-3649 ALELLEMSDI
+3649 ALESLEMSDI
-3659 ETLLAYYRPISELYY
+3659 ETLLAYYRPVSELFY

-3681 HQLRQLVIGDP
+3681 HQLRQLIIGDT
-3692 AFYKNG
+3692 AFFANG
-3698 SEAYDIIKRMSI
+3698 IEAYDIIKRMSI
-3710 ALAPGKV
+3710 SLAPGKV
-3717 GVVNERLGFMKSK
+3717 GVVSEKLGFMKSK
-3730 IRVGVSK
+3730 IRVGVGK
-3737 DAEKFINNP
+3737 DLVKFINNP
-3746 EIQGLLDKYDA
+3746 EIQGLLEKYKA
-3757 TDAQGFVTPDFAR
+3757 TDGQGFVTPDFAR

-3792 IDENGIPRALKFS
+3792 IDEKGIPRALKFS

-3821 VLRDAMEASN
+3821 VLRDAMEASGV
-3831 IDIATFK
+3831 DIHTFP
-3838 SAVKVGVPAK
+3838 SAIKVGVPAK
-3848 LAENNHP
+3848 VAENNHP

-3860 SAYEEDNIFELRA
+3860 TAYEEDNIFELRA
-3873 ENFRIQLNPAHDAI
+3873 ENFRIQLNPAHDAVSH
-3887 AFTANPSQLSYQGII
+3887 TANPSQLSYQGII
-3902 NEGNLSQ
+3902 NEDNLSQ

-4027 SPLVWK
+4027 APLKWK

-4052 VGVDDEFSIDDKIIA
+4052 IAVGDEFSIDDKIIA

-4088 TPEGAKANVVIAP
+4088 TPEGAKANIVIAP

-4130 TDERDQFN
+4130 TDENGMFN

-4148 NAPELVLN
+4148 NAQDLILN
-4156 GKDVIGYLNGK
+4156 GKDVIGYMNGK
-4167 RIKIDGVPFIDA
+4167 RIKIDGVPFIEA

-4184 QRMDDQL
+4184 QRMDDEL
-4191 KTIFSKNRALWTEA
+4191 KTIFSKKKDLWTVA

-4243 AMLTNAENDYWMNL
+4243 AMLTNPENNKWMEL

-4271 ASKAA
+4271 ASKTA

-4288 QPKHQELYEK
+4288 QDKHQELYEK
-4298 VDLSNINDQQKMHYN
+4298 VDLSNVNHQQRMHYN
-4313 SYSGAALVGVS
+4313 SYSGSDLTGVS

-4333 IFMAAPTTSWIDINT
+4333 IFMGAPTTTWIDIDT
-4348 NEVYTK
+4348 DEVYTK
-4354 EQLDEISTS
+4354 EQLDAVSTS
-4363 EPTALALLRD
+4363 ESTALAILRE

-4378 MPKTKEAPK
+4378 MPKTKEAPR
-4387 VKENLAI
+4387 VKDNLAI
-4394 SFNGHIWGELSHT
+4394 SFNGHVWNELSHK
-4407 EKELVTDEE
+4407 EKELTTDED
-4416 GNKVLVNKAVKLGP
+4416 GKQVLVDKVTKLGP
-4430 NEEGEYSTKT
+4430 NKEGEYSTKT
-4440 YTVWETFD
+4440 YTIWEIFD
-4448 SLINASIDNVK
+4448 SLINAAIDNVK

-4525 IEGVNV
+4525 IEEVNV
-4531 KDKETLKAFT
+4531 KDKEALKAFT
-4541 KSVLNREVNLTDESL
+4541 KSVLAREIKLTDESL
-4556 VQASN
+4556 VKASN
-4561 TYWAN
+4561 TYWSN
-4566 GKQLNS
+4566 NKNLNS
-4572 LSIDEM
+4572 LSVDEM
-4578 LMQIKVV
+4578 LSQIKVV
-4585 QEFSKLTEI
+4585 EEFSKLTEI

-4616 EQKETLEAL
+4616 EQKEVLEAL
-4625 YTKISDFGQEEVTT
+4625 YTKISDFGQEELTQSYKDQDK
-4639 ALKRQDAKTEET
+4639 LKERLAAEKPLTELMEEKRKGIEELKNRSDLFKLLDETGADTQD
-4651 REKFEEARS
+4651 
-4660 RNNLLSLIA
+4660 
-4669 EQDLSTQEKIRRAQS
+4669 KIKRAQS

-4720 GAKVL
+4720 GVKVT

-4737 RHSPAMNKFIEE
+4737 RHSSAMNAFIED
-4749 VAKELDLS
+4749 VSKDLNLS
-4757 GFMFRRKW
+4757 GFAFKRKW

-4783 TLEFNNQ
+4783 TLEFRNQ
-4790 SYNVAV
+4790 PYQVVVNP
-4796 DPSTIRIDPK
+4796 DTIRIDPK

-4883 AWEADRNINRNP
+4883 AWEADRNINRGI
-4895 DTEFTNIQLRLFH
+4895 DTEFADIQLRLFH

-4953 ELLGRLKEQF
+4953 ELLNRLKEQF

-4969 NNIDLLTPVKGDD
+4969 NNIDLLSPIKSDD
-4982 PRLAKDLNYE
+4982 ARLAKDLNYD

-5006 TAEYDA
+5006 EAEYDA
-5012 KEYVSHYGDAY
+5012 KEYVSYFGDAY

-5048 FPENLIDSTFD
+5048 FPEALIDSTFD
-5059 TAAVFNG
+5059 AAAVFNG
-5066 TLILPKEQGYDRTT
+5066 TLILPKEQGFDRTT

-5093 TEGEEVYL
+5093 AEGEEVFL

-5115 EITDVSF
+5115 EVVDTSY
-5122 TESANKKGE
+5122 TETTNKKGE
-5131 AERVYKYKLRYDRF
+5131 AERVYKYKLRYDRP
-5145 LDTTVQPEDEN
+5145 LDTTVQ
-5156 TSASRI
+5156 A
-5162 VTTWGRSNPNGYE
+5162 
-5175 VSSRGDSRFSALYA
+5175 
-5189 RFKANTIVEGVN
+5189 
-5201 VGGRTIEDVYQ
+5201 
-5212 SVIKR
+5212 
-5217 SGKNRPPAQD
+5217 
-5227 SILYKEG
+5227 
-5234 LRGAEAEDYSYFR
+5234 
-5247 GYKPL
+5247 
-5252 WQEWASQNPELI
+5252 
-5264 EELTLTLIQQGKT
+5264 
-5277 TLTDQFAGTRVS
+5277 
-5289 QARALSDIINSNEIE
+5289 E
-5304 TPEISEAPSVEE
+5304 TPEISEEPSVEE
-5316 MGNKLEAV
+5316 MGDRLEAV

-5343 KSLDKAPKLIARIN
+5343 KSLNKAPKLIARIN

-5365 ALDTINNVYTSFDRT
+5365 ALDVINNVYTSFDRT

-5415 FDEIY
+5415 FDEIF
-5420 MDTSGKVPI
+5420 MDTTGKVPI
-5429 PYTFEERVVFHQA
+5429 PYTFEERVVYHQS
-5442 TINSAAAAGRVVHA
+5442 TINSAAAAGRVIHA

-5467 IKAALGRKIA
+5467 IKAALGRKIG
-5477 ELSRAKKDDKGNVTQ
+5477 ELSRAKKDDKGNITQ
-5492 KAITPYIV
+5492 KAISPYIV

-5517 NINLKSNVKTADQDT
+5517 NINIKSNTKTADQDT

-5632 VDIEIKDFLPIVEA
+5632 VDIEIKDFLPVVEA

-5655 HAELKQKGMFDAKQ
+5655 HADLKQKGMFDAKQ

-5681 SDVEAMDPIHQKD
+5681 SDVEAMDPSQQKD

-5716 DLREQYNELSRIRLQ
+5716 DLREQYNELSRIRLE
-5731 LEGRDDLSYN
+5731 LEGREDLSYN

-5754 YNVKDMPSKFI
+5754 FNVKDMPSKFI

-5773 ARGEDKT
+5773 ARGEEKT

-5785 YESDF
+5785 YETEF
-5790 NAFLNP
+5790 NTLLNP

-5846 HGHFANL
+5846 HGQFANL
-5853 MDFYINAEGQQVPL
+5853 MDFYINAEGQQVAL
-5867 TQAQKAFRDYYHDSM
+5867 TEAQKQFRDYYHKAMKS
-5882 RKKYKSVVG
+5882 KYSQVVN
-5891 KQIVNRNNKETTL
+5891 KQIVNRNNKESTL
-5904 GQEQGYDP
+5904 GKEQGYDDK
-5912 NLDGI
+5912 LDGI

-5924 SLSDVVETGTVLEA
+5924 SMSDIVETGTYVEA
-5938 GMKGLKKVVADSM
+5938 GMKGLKKLVADSM
-5951 AAIVEDPYTGDQTGI
+5951 SAIVEDPYTGDQTGI

-5999 VNKDHMEDVYALAK
+5999 INKEQMEDVYALAK

-6022 TDRKGNPMMPK
+6022 TDRKGNPLMPQ

-6061 FTINEKQ
+6061 FTISDTQ
-6068 ANSYIGKM
+6068 AKSYIGKM

-6144 MDWWQA
+6144 MDFWEA
-6150 HYDVWIK
+6150 HYDVWVK

-6229 KVQTPDGEKSMWE
+6229 KVQTPEGEKSMWE

-6258 VDKLG
+6258 TDKLG

-6333 YVIKTDENGVPIR
+6333 YVIKTHENGVPIR

-6385 FTWQNLSSQQKTD
+6385 FTWKNLSDQQKTD

-6405 PFQAMALSSIALL
+6405 PFQAMALSALAL
-6418 FIGGFDDD
+6418 AFIGGFDDDD

-6438 MRLQEDYTLGLDPRD
+6438 MRLQEDLTLGLDPRD
-6453 LIRPITE
+6453 LLRPVTE
-6460 NPLPSGSK
+6460 NPLPSGTK
-6468 ALELMDAIAEFLT
+6468 MLELMDAIAEFFT

-6492 LPEGAYD
+6492 LPEGAYG
-6499 IYKNTPVGSWIHAWN
+6499 IYKNVPIGSSIHAWN
-6514 TFMKDFEPEAKKL
+6514 TFMKDFEAEAKRL
-6527 TRTER
+6527 TQTQR